1 MKKRILLVTGVL
13 ALSLCAC
20 ATNKEEN
27 VQEAIN
33 IFGQNDEIKEED
45 IVQSTTEIDKQ
56 SESKEI
62 SEVVIEAT
70 ESVEQETEI
79 QDSNSQ
85 VTEDLQ
91 AQNDEVNDN
100 SNPYKDILD
109 EYYQAIYEH
118 QTNPKQW
125 DTSNYVEKGLINNII
140 NPYWSWGNTENM
152 LSKVGF
158 AFVDL
163 NEDGID
169 ELVLGWIGNEFWNMD
184 EGYVFAVYTI
194 VDGKATLAIEGWER
208 CLYVIGKDGYLYN
221 SGSNSSEESIYTKYS
236 FSLAQEDFLE
246 PVEEIY
252 SYYSYDDNKKLWE
265 HITNPE
271 DINVIEYKEKHQ
283 DLLIDENKAL
293 TMGEAWMES
302 GIEIDYTLFS
312 AYDL

>member
-1 MKKRILLVTGVL
+1 VKKRILLVTGVL

-20 ATNKEEN
+20 ATNKEGN
-27 VQEAIN
+27 VQETID
-33 IFGQNDEIKEED
+33 IFGQNDEIKEEE
-45 IVQSTTEIDKQ
+45 IVQSTTETDKQ
-56 SESKEI
+56 SELEEI
-62 SEVVIEAT
+62 
-70 ESVEQETEI
+70 
-79 QDSNSQ
+79 SNSQ

-91 AQNDEVNDN
+91 AQSDEVSDI

-109 EYYQAIYEH
+109 KYYQAIYEH
-118 QTNPKQW
+118 QTNPEQW
-125 DTSNYVEKGLINNII
+125 DWDDGNYAEKGLLYEIV
-140 NPYWSWGNTENM
+140 NPYWSWENTENM

-221 SGSNSSEESIYTKYS
+221 SGSSGSEESIYTKYS
-236 FSLAQEDFLE
+236 FSLEREDFLE

-312 AYDL
+312 VYDL